1 MYWNG
6 PFTLGFLKRYEV
18 QRRCAGLT
26 KLHSGRAIIRLFGR
40 SADLLPLRWRAAS
53 ARSHPAGTRL
63 LSPLRGQACHLTIS
77 APRRREIFIRAVS
90 VRHTPHFTRHSSHPS
105 ASPRFRVS
113 AISCAHLRALRVFV
127 PSPPDGHPLRSPLR
141 CQAGGL
147 TMSALHPSPRLRTTG
162 LRSVV
167 VNQSVDA
174 PAARCRARADC

>member
-1 MYWNG
+1 MTAAGPAYAMYWNG

-26 KLHSGRAIIRLFGR
+26 KLQSGRAIIRLFGR

-105 ASPRFRVS
+105 ASPRFRDKL
-113 AISCAHLRALRVFV
+113 CP
-127 PSPPDGHPLRSPLR
+127 PSRS
-141 CQAGGL
+141 
-147 TMSALHPSPRLRTTG
+147 SRLCSLAARW
-162 LRSVV
+162 
-167 VNQSVDA
+167 A
-174 PAARCRARADC
+174 PAAVTPSVPSRWLDHVCASSFAKATDDRAALRRG